1 MSHATWGSKAGVAVL
16 VLTVATGTGNAV
28 AEPVHDDEDLAV
40 RSTDVT
46 VAGLI
51 ETAGRESPTF
61 RSMVESIR
69 AAKGIVYVIP
79 GKCGHGVRSC
89 LVDVLPAG
97 GRRILRVKVDVRKP
111 DPELMASIGHELRHA
126 LEVLSDPSIN
136 SGNAMFHFYQ
146 RTATMGAGRAFETTA
161 AVLAGDTVGQEI
173 REFRRREGAR

>member
-1 MSHATWGSKAGVAVL
+1 MSHANWGSRAGVTVL
-16 VLTVATGTGNAV
+16 VFTLTAGSGNAA

-40 RSTDVT
+40 RSTDVA

-69 AAKGIVYVIP
+69 SAKGIVYIIP

-126 LEVLSDPSIN
+126 LEVLSDPSVK
-136 SGNAMFHFYQ
+136 SGNAMFHFFK
-146 RTATMGAGRAFETTA
+146 RTATMGAGRTFETPA
-161 AVLAGDTVGQEI
+161 AVLAGDTVGREI